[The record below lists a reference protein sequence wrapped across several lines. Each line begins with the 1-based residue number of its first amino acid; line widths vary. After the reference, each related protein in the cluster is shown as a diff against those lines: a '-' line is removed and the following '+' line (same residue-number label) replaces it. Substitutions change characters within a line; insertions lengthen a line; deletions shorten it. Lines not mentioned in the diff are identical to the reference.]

1 MENVGM
7 IYGYSEF
14 SSAIWYI
21 VWPLGNLVVVRY
33 TFPRFWY
40 IVSRKIWQPWF
51 LYRFCLVS
59 TGHRDGCES

>member
-33 TFPRFWY
+33 TFPRFG
-40 IVSRKIWQPWF
+40 ILSQEKSGNPG
-51 LYRFCLVS
+51 FC
-59 TGHRDGCES
+59 TGSV